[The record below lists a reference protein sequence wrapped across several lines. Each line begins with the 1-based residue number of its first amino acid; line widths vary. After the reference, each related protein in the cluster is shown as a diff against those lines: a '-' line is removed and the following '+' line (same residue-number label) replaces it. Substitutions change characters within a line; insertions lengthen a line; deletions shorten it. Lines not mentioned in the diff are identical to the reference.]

1 MDHETL
7 AATVPTSSDVPA
19 PMPPVEGE
27 GEDSIM
33 ARFGFYKRRTEVC
46 RNAIAYPLPAY
57 DSRTVIIIGCG
68 RGGTTAVSGV
78 VDALGVRM
86 VEVSQPATRIN
97 MEDGEFVAAM
107 LDSQPEPDAP
117 RYPGLYRRIGKVI
130 ARRNAAYID
139 WGWKDPSVDLYLEG
153 VIHQVRNPLVLFV
166 VRNIFDIGMSHLAAG
181 GGSFETAFDQSLQ
194 RYQREWQLAAKL
206 GLPTLF
212 IGYERALAD
221 REAFVAQVSE
231 FLRLTPTV
239 EQFQAAVNW
248 LRPQGGYHPLKTA
261 AA

>member
-1 MDHETL
+1 MDPETL
-7 AATVPTSSDVPA
+7 AATVPTSSDVPS
-19 PMPPVEGE
+19 PQPPVEAE
-27 GEDSIM
+27 GEDAIM
-33 ARFGFYKRRTEVC
+33 TRFGLYKRRTEVC

-57 DSRTVIIIGCG
+57 DSRTVIVIGCG

-86 VEVSQPATRIN
+86 VEASQPDTRIN
-97 MEDGEFVAAM
+97 MEDGEFVTAM
-107 LDSQPEPDAP
+107 LDGQPEPDAP

-221 REAFVAQVSE
+221 REAFVVQVSE
-231 FLRLTPTV
+231 FLRLTPTA
-239 EQFQAAVNW
+239 EQFQTAVNW
-248 LRPQGGYHPLKTA
+248 LRPKGGYHPLKTA

>member
-1 MDHETL
+1 MDQTR
-7 AATVPTSSDVPA
+7 AATEDPA
-19 PMPPVEGE
+19 VGGTPPA
-27 GEDSIM
+27 EDGDAM
-33 ARFGFYKRRTEVC
+33 MTRFGFYKRRTDVTKF
-46 RNAIAYPLPAY
+46 AIAYPRPSY
-57 DSRTVIIIGCG
+57 DSRTVIVIGCG

-86 VEVSQPATRIN
+86 VEASQPNTRIN

-107 LDSQPEPDAP
+107 LDTEPEPGAP

-130 ARRNAAYID
+130 ARRNAAYVN

-166 VRNIFDIGMSHLAAG
+166 VRNVFDIGMSHLAAG

-194 RYQREWQLAAKL
+194 RYQRDWQLLAKL

-212 IGYERALAD
+212 VGYERALAD
-221 REAFVAQVSE
+221 REAFVAQTAE
-231 FLRLTPTV
+231 FLRLEPSA
-239 EQFQAAVNW
+239 EEFEAAVGW
-248 LRPQGGYHPLKTA
+248 LRPKGGYHPLKAAAPESTA

>member
-7 AATVPTSSDVPA
+7 AATVPTSSDVP
-19 PMPPVEGE
+19 PTVPPLEAE

-33 ARFGFYKRRTEVC
+33 ARFGFYKSRTEVC
-46 RNAIAYPLPAY
+46 RVAVAYPKPEY
-57 DSRTVIIIGCG
+57 DSRTVLVIGCG

-86 VEVSQPATRIN
+86 VEASQPDTRIN
-97 MEDGEFVAAM
+97 MEDGEFVTAM
-107 LDSQPEPDAP
+107 LDGQPEPDAP

-166 VRNIFDIGMSHLAAG
+166 VRNIFD
-181 GGSFETAFDQSLQ
+181 QSLQ
-194 RYQREWQLAAKL
+194 RYQRDWQLIAKL

-221 REAFVAQVSE
+221 REAFVVQVSE
-231 FLRLTPTV
+231 FLRLTPTA
-239 EQFQAAVNW
+239 EQFQTAVNW
-248 LRPQGGYHPLKTA
+248 LRPKGGYHPLKTA